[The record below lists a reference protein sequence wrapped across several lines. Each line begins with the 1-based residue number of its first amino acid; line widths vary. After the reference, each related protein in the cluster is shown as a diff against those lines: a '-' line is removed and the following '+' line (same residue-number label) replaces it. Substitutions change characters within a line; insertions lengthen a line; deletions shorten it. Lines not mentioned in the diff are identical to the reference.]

1 MQKEYENLANAIVQ
15 QAVKDYRKALLYLHR
30 HPDCCA
36 YRESVC
42 ELEDFFR
49 SEWIRMLTDLDG
61 IWIMV
66 KVRKAVKWEVLA

>member
-30 HPDCCA
+30 HPDCSA
-36 YRESVC
+36 YRENVC
-42 ELEDFFR
+42 ELENFFR
-49 SEWIRMLTDLDG
+49 SEWIHMLTDLDG
-61 IWIMV
+61 TWIMD